1 HARVGHCQASNQ
13 AKTPCQ
19 KRGVFAMCEIQKTIE
34 IVFWRGF
41 LCVKS
46 HIKEK
51 ATLAGGL
58 FCFMVLRR
66 PEHDIRQVGERFN

>member
-1 HARVGHCQASNQ
+1 KAWGFCYVGNTKNDRNSFL
-13 AKTPCQ
+13 
-19 KRGVFAMCEIQKTIE
+19 RGV
-34 IVFWRGF
+34 WRGF

-58 FCFMVLRR
+58 FCFTVLRR
-66 PEHDIRQVGERFN
+66 PEHDIRQVG